1 MTPDELKSLPKGT
14 FVVTKT
20 GAYPMQ
26 VKLKLFFEWG
36 IVFPDELYDV
46 PDKGNR
52 MVAYARKEDLQNKM
66 DEIYPPKKEEQN
78 EAAAAE
84 KIVPQR
90 KNGQF
95 QKPRQNAKRNDDGD
109 TSGGVVMAE
118 VHDPVEEGV
127 IYDEGVRDDISG

>member
-52 MVAYARKEDLQNKM
+52 IVAYARKEDLQKKM
-66 DEIYPPKKEEQN
+66 DEIYPAKKEEQK
-78 EAAAAE
+78 ETAAAGKVHRPE
-84 KIVPQR
+84 Y
-90 KNGQF
+90 NGRF
-95 QKPRQNAKRNDDGD
+95 HKPRQSEKLKEDDI
-109 TSGGVVMAE
+109 SAVMEDA
-118 VHDPVEEGV
+118 HDSAEEGE
-127 IYDEGVRDDISG
+127 IYDEGVRDDIPG

>member
-52 MVAYARKEDLQNKM
+52 IVAYARKEDLQKKM
-66 DEIYPPKKEEQN
+66 DEIYPAKKEEQK
-78 EAAAAE
+78 ETAAAGKVHRPE
-84 KIVPQR
+84 N
-90 KNGQF
+90 NGRF
-95 QKPRQNAKRNDDGD
+95 HKPRQSEIVIAENTDSGIVMEEADDSAG
-109 TSGGVVMAE
+109 
-118 VHDPVEEGV
+118 EGEGN
-127 IYDEGVRDDISG
+127 DEGV

>member
-36 IVFPDELYDV
+36 IVFTDELYDV

-52 MVAYARKEDLQNKM
+52 IVAYARKEDLQ
-66 DEIYPPKKEEQN
+66 KKDGGNLSVEKRGTKRNCRSGEN
-78 EAAAAE
+78 CPAE
-84 KIVPQR
+84 KKRAVPETATEW
-90 KNGQF
+90 K
-95 QKPRQNAKRNDDGD
+95 
-109 TSGGVVMAE
+109 TE
-118 VHDPVEEGV
+118 
-127 IYDEGVRDDISG
+127 

>member
-52 MVAYARKEDLQNKM
+52 MVAYARKEDLQKEM
-66 DEIYPPKKEEQN
+66 DEIYPAKKGEQK
-78 EAAAAE
+78 ETAAAGKVHRPE
-84 KIVPQR
+84 N
-90 KNGQF
+90 NGRF
-95 QKPRQNAKRNDDGD
+95 HKPRQSEKLKEDDI
-109 TSGGVVMAE
+109 SAVME
-118 VHDPVEEGV
+118 VEHDFAEEGE
-127 IYDEGVRDDISG
+127 IYDEGVRDDIPG

>member
-36 IVFPDELYDV
+36 IVFPDELYVV

-52 MVAYARKEDLQNKM
+52 IVAYARKEDLQKKM
-66 DEIYPPKKEEQN
+66 DEIYPAKKEEQK
-78 EAAAAE
+78 EAAAAAKVHHPE
-84 KIVPQR
+84 N
-90 KNGQF
+90 NGRF
-95 QKPRQNAKRNDDGD
+95 HKPRQSEKLKENDI
-109 TSGGVVMAE
+109 SAVMEEA
-118 VHDPVEEGV
+118 HDSAEEGE
-127 IYDEGVRDDISG
+127 IYDEGVRDDIPG